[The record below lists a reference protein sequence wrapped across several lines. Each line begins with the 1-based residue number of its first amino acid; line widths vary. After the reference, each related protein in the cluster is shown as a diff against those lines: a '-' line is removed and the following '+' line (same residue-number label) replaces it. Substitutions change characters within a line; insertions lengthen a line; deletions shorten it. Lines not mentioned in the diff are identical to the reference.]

1 VLLKCVYIGV
11 PIWNDDF
18 TSRING
24 LQRGE
29 VVLGLGEERRPRVVG
44 HRLGGA
50 QRYSKVFYRGNT
62 GWVSQAA
69 LEEVTEPLEESR
81 ASK

>member
-1 VLLKCVYIGV
+1 MLMKCVYIGV

-18 TSRING
+18 TSRIDG

-29 VVLGLGEERRPRVVG
+29 VVLGLGEESRPYSN
-44 HRLGGA
+44 A
-50 QRYSKVFYRGNT
+50 QRYLKVFYRGNT
-62 GWVSQAA
+62 GWVSGVA

-81 ASK
+81 AGK

>member
-1 VLLKCVYIGV
+1 MLLKCVYIGV

-18 TSRING
+18 TSRIDG

-29 VVLGLGEERRPRVVG
+29 VVLGLGEERRPRADG
-44 HRLGGA
+44 AGA
-50 QRYSKVFYRGNT
+50 QPYLKVFYRGNI
-62 GWVSQAA
+62 GWVYLGV
-69 LEEVTEPLEESR
+69 LEEMTEPLEESR